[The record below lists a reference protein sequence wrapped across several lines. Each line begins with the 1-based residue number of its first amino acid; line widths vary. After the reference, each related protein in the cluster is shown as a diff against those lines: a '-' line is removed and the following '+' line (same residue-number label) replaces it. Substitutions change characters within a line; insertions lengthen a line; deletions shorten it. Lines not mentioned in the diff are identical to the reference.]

1 VRGVS
6 SAGSPQSNRLLDA
19 LMPVVVVATLA
30 LGFLYTFAFVYFVP
44 YPGFDY
50 DSSWRVINFDV
61 DCDTLVLDKKK
72 EWCTQSAD
80 KLKIGDVLLSVNG
93 VARAHY
99 QDDYTYTPFK
109 NTRPGD
115 LVSLEV
121 QRNGQIINVYWPIL
135 GPTGRAQVVRLAGFV
150 LFLPFWL
157 AGTIVYLFFRPKDI
171 RWYLLIFFNYLTA
184 LWVVIGAIAFSKIWG
199 SFILVRVLSWILVP
213 IYVHFH
219 LALGYRRLQGD
230 VWHKWG
236 LSVIYGATVAFL
248 ILQLREMLPP
258 SAPYVGLM
266 LSILFSIILL
276 LLRAIRPKAPGERA
290 VASLMLT
297 GIVVAFA
304 PGILLWLVPLLTGTT
319 GPSALRTWMAT
330 ISIALL
336 PFFYVYALYK
346 HKLGALEMRANRAL
360 SFYSFLVLYATGVM
374 LIFVTMN
381 RWLQLD
387 SNALTFSLIASVV
400 SLILALA
407 SWGPYRRLVNL
418 IAYGNSYD
426 PSEVVA
432 MFANEVPRALD
443 REKLGQLINYRVM
456 TSLLVRQSALVQM
469 TGPEPSL
476 LYARGIDFDLKAWT
490 PEELEG
496 LLEHAGR
503 YIPPDPHPDPKQQW
517 IRLVIPIR
525 VDGRLL
531 GIWLLGGKE
540 PDDFYPQHDIDVL
553 TTLANQIGVTLETIR
568 LFTTLRSRANQLEQA
583 YLELRRADRLKDEF
597 IRNISHE
604 LRTPLTA
611 VLGYSEL
618 LQVGEGGEITPEQ
631 EEMLQIVIDHTK
643 AVINQVNSIIGMQM
657 AKSAQIEKS
666 PVNLADVARASMQ
679 EVQILAQR
687 QRNPEDPPLEFAFE
701 SPEDLPL
708 VLANRSQMSQVFD
721 NLLSNAVKFSPDGGT
736 IQVQLRVTRHK
747 LQVYTDD
754 LSRTV
759 LEEKPVVEVCIR
771 DQGIGIPA
779 EELEHIWDQ
788 FYQVDGSATR
798 RFGGTGLGLA
808 LARDIIE
815 THGGKIWV
823 ESEVKVG
830 SAFYFVL
837 PIPETEDKPSVDAE
851 PQMAQEASEPE
862 QPPMSKPQPSA

>member
-1 VRGVS
+1 
-6 SAGSPQSNRLLDA
+6 
-19 LMPVVVVATLA
+19 M
-30 LGFLYTFAFVYFVP
+30 
-44 YPGFDY
+44 
-50 DSSWRVINFDV
+50 
-61 DCDTLVLDKKK
+61 
-72 EWCTQSAD
+72 
-80 KLKIGDVLLSVNG
+80 
-93 VARAHY
+93 
-99 QDDYTYTPFK
+99 
-109 NTRPGD
+109 
-115 LVSLEV
+115 
-121 QRNGQIINVYWPIL
+121 
-135 GPTGRAQVVRLAGFV
+135 
-150 LFLPFWL
+150 
-157 AGTIVYLFFRPKDI
+157 
-171 RWYLLIFFNYLTA
+171 
-184 LWVVIGAIAFSKIWG
+184 
-199 SFILVRVLSWILVP
+199 
-213 IYVHFH
+213 
-219 LALGYRRLQGD
+219 
-230 VWHKWG
+230 
-236 LSVIYGATVAFL
+236 
-248 ILQLREMLPP
+248 
-258 SAPYVGLM
+258 
-266 LSILFSIILL
+266 
-276 LLRAIRPKAPGERA
+276 
-290 VASLMLT
+290 ASLMLA
-297 GIVVAFA
+297 GIVIGFA
-304 PGILLWLVPLLTGTT
+304 PGILLWLVPRLTGAT
-319 GPSALRTWMAT
+319 GPTALRTWLST

-381 RWLQLD
+381 RWIQLD
-387 SNALTFSLIASVV
+387 SNALTFSLLASIV

-418 IAYGNSYD
+418 IAYGNSYE
-426 PSEVVA
+426 PSEVVQ

-469 TGPEPSL
+469 TDPTPSL
-476 LYARGIDFDLKAWT
+476 LYARGIDLDLSEWT

-496 LLEHAGR
+496 LLEHAGK

-525 VDGRLL
+525 VDERLL

-568 LFTTLRSRANQLEQA
+568 LFSTLRTRASQLEQA
-583 YLELRRADRLKDEF
+583 YLELRRSDRLKDEF

-618 LQVGEGGEITPEQ
+618 LQVGEGGEVTPEQ

-666 PVNLADVARASMQ
+666 PVNLAEVARASMQ
-679 EVQILAQR
+679 EAQILAQR
-687 QRNPEDPPLEFAFE
+687 QRNPEDPPLEFVFE
-701 SPEDLPL
+701 SPEDLPM
-708 VLANRSQMSQVFD
+708 VLANRPQMNQVFD

-736 IQVQLRVTRHK
+736 IRVQLRVTRHT
-747 LQVYTDD
+747 LHVYTED
-754 LSRTV
+754 LSRTM
-759 LEEKPVVEVCIR
+759 LEEKPVVEVCIQ
-771 DQGIGIPA
+771 DQGIGIPP
-779 EELEHIWDQ
+779 EELERIWDQ

-808 LARDIIE
+808 LARDIVE

-823 ESEVKVG
+823 ESKVMEG

-837 PIPETEDKPSVDAE
+837 PIPEAEEQTVVDVE
-851 PQMAQEASEPE
+851 PQSTQEASEPE
-862 QPPMSKPQPSA
+862 KTPVNKPQPSA